1 MQIETVPIRTLQ
13 ADPANARKHTRQ
25 NLRAIE
31 RSLER
36 FGQQKPIVV
45 NQLGQVI
52 AGHGT
57 LAAAVALGWESIA
70 IVRSDLLA
78 HEAMA
83 YAIADNRTAEL
94 AQWNNDILAQ
104 QLATLQIDP
113 ASPHEA
119 CGFDE
124 RQMQKVIDHAAGLDH
139 SPPEHQPVVFQV
151 LVTCRSEDQ
160 QRRVYESLTDEGLP
174 CRVLTL

>member
-1 MQIETVPIRTLQ
+1 MQIETVPIRSLQ

-31 RSLER
+31 RSLKR

-45 NQLGQVI
+45 NHQGQII

-57 LAAAVALGWESIA
+57 LAAAASLGWLEIA
-70 IVRSDLLA
+70 IVRSDLQA
-78 HEAMA
+78 NEAVA

-94 AQWNNDILAQ
+94 AQWHTDILAQ
-104 QLATLQIDP
+104 QLASLQIDP

-124 RQMQKVIDHAAGLDH
+124 QQMQKVIDQATGLDH
-139 SPPEHQPVVFQV
+139 DPPQHQPVVFQV
-151 LVTCRSEDQ
+151 LVTCDSESQ
-160 QRRVYESLTDEGLP
+160 QRSLYESLTDEGLS

>member
-1 MQIETVPIRTLQ
+1 MQIETVPLRTLQ
-13 ADPANARKHTRQ
+13 ADPANARRHTRQ

-36 FGQQKPIVV
+36 FGQQKPIVIDHA
-45 NQLGQVI
+45 GQII

-57 LAAAVALGWESIA
+57 LAAAAALGWESVA
-70 IVRSDLLA
+70 VVRSDLQG

-83 YAIADNRTAEL
+83 YAIADNRSAEL
-94 AQWNNDILAQ
+94 AQWNNDILAR
-104 QLATLQIDP
+104 QLAALQIDP

-124 RQMQKVIDHAAGLDH
+124 QQMQKVIDKAAGLDH
-139 SPPEHQPVVFQV
+139 PPPQQQAVVFQV
-151 LVTCRSEDQ
+151 LVTCDSEDQ
-160 QRRVYESLTDEGLP
+160 QRRVFESLSDEGLS